1 MVNTPPINVVCALLE
16 SSEPRRWVDVM
27 LAIEDEERCFA
38 VFDACKTRGRVKFSA
53 DGLIESVG
61 SISWRDFMVAMRE
74 QVTRK
79 NANVFEKRL
88 MLRWGL
94 LG

>member
-1 MVNTPPINVVCALLE
+1 MVNAPPINSAIALLG
-16 SSEPRRWVDVM
+16 SSDPRRWVDAM
-27 LAIEDEERCFA
+27 LSIEDEERCFA
-38 VFDACKTRGRVKFSA
+38 VFDECKTRGRVKFSE

-94 LG
+94 LE